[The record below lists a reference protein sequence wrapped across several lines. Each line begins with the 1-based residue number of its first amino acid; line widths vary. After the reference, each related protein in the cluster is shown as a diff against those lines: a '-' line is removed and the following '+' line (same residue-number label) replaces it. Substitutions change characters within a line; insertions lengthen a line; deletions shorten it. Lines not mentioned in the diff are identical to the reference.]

1 MKIKI
6 VFEIGL
12 IGDLHHSQAGLYRV
26 ADELLKRFT
35 KNPDMDLRYSLY
47 AHSSSKTSTPDIEA
61 ILKEK
66 GSILKGVNTRKRIAF
81 LPFRK
86 EKLFK
91 FIYKQFGITNY
102 KIVDNCELKDAQI
115 YHSPYFPIPEKLQ
128 KHTELKKVV
137 TVHDLIPF
145 LFPHLNSDKNLMEEI
160 FESIGSDG
168 FVICV
173 SESTKKDLL
182 KLVPFINPAHVYV
195 SLLAASAEKFFVCED
210 EANLKKLQLK
220 YNLPERYF
228 LGLSTLEPRK
238 NIDHVIKSF
247 VQTITENNIDDLSLV
262 LVGSNGWDY
271 DNIFKAYENCEKLKC
286 KIIFTGRIPDDELAT
301 VYSNAEAFF
310 YMSFYEGFG
319 LPVLEAMQ
327 CGVPVVVSDNSSLPE
342 VVGDSG
348 ILLDAKDEFG
358 LRKTM
363 LDLYQNEAL
372 RRELSEKSLKRAK
385 QFSWEKT
392 VNTHLTI
399 YKHILNSET

>member
-12 IGDLHHSQAGLYRV
+12 IGDLHRSQAGLYRV
-26 ADELLKRFT
+26 ADELLKRFS
-35 KNPDMDLRYSLY
+35 KNNELDLRYSLY
-47 AHSSSKTSTPDIEA
+47 AHSSSKTNTKDIEA

-66 GSILKGVNTRKRIAF
+66 GSILKGVNTRKRRTF

-91 FIYKQFGITNY
+91 FIYKKFGITDY
-102 KIVDNCELKDAQI
+102 KIVDKHELKEAQI
-115 YHSPYFPIPEKLQ
+115 YHSPYFPIPTNLK
-128 KHTELKKVV
+128 KYTALKKVI

-173 SESTKKDLL
+173 SQNTKNDLL
-182 KLVPFINPAHVYV
+182 KLVPQINPAHVYV
-195 SLLAASAEKFFVCED
+195 SLLAASVEKFFVCED
-210 EANLKKLQLK
+210 QEKLKKLQLN

-247 VQTITENNIDDLSLV
+247 VKTITENNIEDLGLV
-262 LVGSNGWDY
+262 LVGSKGWDY
-271 DNIFKAYENCEKLKC
+271 GNIFKAYENSEKLKS

-301 VYSNAEAFF
+301 IYSNAEAFF

-327 CGVPVVVSDNSSLPE
+327 CGVPVVVADNSSLPE

-358 LRKTM
+358 LSKTM

-385 QFSWEKT
+385 NFSWEKT
-392 VNTHLTI
+392 VDRHLTI